1 MGFRAVCNLTLVAA
15 VVVAISGCSQGSLPA
30 APAAEVSQASG
41 DFVVSN
47 SRNGQAIFRA
57 QGLAPGGSITGT
69 VRLTN
74 TGSLNGELAIAQV
87 DIRDRPGV
95 NGGLLSQVLELAV
108 QDVTSPS
115 AAITMFSGRLGEL
128 DGRKLGAIGAGQ
140 TKAYRFTATLPDHGV
155 PTNFRTGDN
164 AYIGSGVTVT
174 YTWQAT
180 APQPTDPSGGPS
192 GAPRVSYRVVTKRR
206 LVRRRRI
213 DIVARCDRACRLTAW
228 AKLPKPNRRAKRAPR
243 TRKRTVT
250 VAARKRVRIKLKVTR
265 KQRRVIIRKMRRT
278 RRPVL
283 RVYVRARATAT
294 GDSKTFS
301 RRHALRS
308 RRR

>member
-1 MGFRAVCNLTLVAA
+1 MGLRAVRNLTLVAA
-15 VVVAISGCSQGSLPA
+15 AAVAISGCSQGSLPA
-30 APAAEVSQASG
+30 APVAEVSQASG
-41 DFVVSN
+41 DFAVSN

-57 QGLAPGGSITGT
+57 QGLAPGRSITGT

-108 QDVTSPS
+108 EDVTRPN
-115 AAITMFSGRLGEL
+115 AAVTMFSGRLGEL
-128 DGRKLGAIGAGQ
+128 DGRNLGTIGAGQ
-140 TKAYRFTATLPDHGV
+140 SKAYRFTATLPDHGV

-174 YTWQAT
+174 YTWKAT
-180 APQPTDPSGGPS
+180 APEPTGPS

-228 AKLPKPNRRAKRAPR
+228 AKLPKPNRRVKRAPR

-265 KQRRVIIRKMRRT
+265 KQRRAIIRKMRRT
-278 RRPVL
+278 RRPAL